1 MSVPV
6 SSTEQPTSS
15 ANVRRVV
22 VDGQR
27 QPRYLARAAAELE
40 QAILQVAA
48 NVGVTSEDMP
58 GLHGLGVEAA
68 RRAER
73 HDR

>member
-1 MSVPV
+1 MSVRV

-15 ANVRRVV
+15 ANVRRAV

-27 QPRYLARAAAELE
+27 QPRYLARAAELE

-48 NVGVTSEDMP
+48 DAGVTSEDMP
-58 GLHGLGVEAA
+58 GLQGLCVEAA
-68 RRAER
+68 RSAER
-73 HDR
+73 HHR